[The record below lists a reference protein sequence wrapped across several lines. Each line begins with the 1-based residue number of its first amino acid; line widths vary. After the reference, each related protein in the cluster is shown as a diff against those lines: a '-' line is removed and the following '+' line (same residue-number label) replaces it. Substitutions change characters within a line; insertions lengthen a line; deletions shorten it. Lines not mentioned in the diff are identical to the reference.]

1 MFDRGKLGF
10 RRSFCLG
17 GYVLFSIILST
28 FVTDGLNF
36 VTMRALYKYF
46 VLLGILLLGSAVVI
60 PSRAQEAD
68 FDLDNN
74 GITITGTVR
83 DRETRRR
90 MENVT
95 VTLVGTSIGTVT
107 NADGVFSLKISG
119 ALTSRNLEFSHI
131 GYQNTSIL
139 IPATSENTA
148 FSSDFNPNSTSSTK
162 QKAFNPSN
170 SPNTELSTN
179 QTNQTNQTNPQ
190 IFSANHTVTIWM
202 TPTARQLDEA
212 LIFGADARQLV
223 EEALRNIP
231 ENYPLTN
238 NQLQSFYRETVQK
251 GQRYISVSEA
261 MMDVYKTPYLRRD
274 PDRDKVRLTKA
285 RRLMS
290 QKASD
295 TLAVKVEGGPTQSL
309 YLDIVK
315 NPDIL
320 FNLQTLDYYSFILEP
335 YEMMDGRIQYVI
347 RFEPRAIVDYAL
359 CEGRIY
365 IDREELA
372 ITRAEYFL
380 DVSDTD
386 KATSAILRKKPF
398 GIRFRP
404 LEVHQVV
411 QYKLQGDVAY
421 LSYIR
426 NEIRFKCDWKRRL
439 FSSVYTARSEMVVV
453 ERDEQPQNP
462 ISRQEAFKSSQ
473 IFYDMV
479 NVYWDED
486 FWKDYNI
493 IEPTESLENAVK
505 KLRR

>member
-1 MFDRGKLGF
+1 
-10 RRSFCLG
+10 
-17 GYVLFSIILST
+17 
-28 FVTDGLNF
+28 
-36 VTMRALYKYF
+36 MRALYKYF

-131 GYQNTSIL
+131 GYQNTSML
-139 IPATSENTA
+139 IPANSEITA
-148 FSSDFNPNSTSSTK
+148 FSSDSNPNSTSSTK
-162 QKAFNPSN
+162 Q
-170 SPNTELSTN
+170 TDT
-179 QTNQTNQTNPQ
+179 Q

-231 ENYPLTN
+231 ENYPRTN

-274 PDRDKVRLTKA
+274 PDRDRVRLTKA

-380 DVSDTD
+380 DVSDID

>member
-28 FVTDGLNF
+28 FVTDGRNF

-46 VLLGILLLGSAVVI
+46 VFLGILLLGSAVVI

-74 GITITGTVR
+74 GIIITGTVR

-119 ALTSRNLEFSHI
+119 SLTSRNLEFSHI
-131 GYQNTSIL
+131 GYQNTSML
-139 IPATSENTA
+139 IPATSEITA
-148 FSSDFNPNSTSSTK
+148 FSSDSNPNSTSST
-162 QKAFNPSN
+162 
-170 SPNTELSTN
+170 N
-179 QTNQTNQTNPQ
+179 QTNTQ
-190 IFSANHTVTIWM
+190 IFSSKHTVTIWM

-231 ENYPLTN
+231 DNYPRTN

-274 PDRDKVRLTKA
+274 PDRDRVRLTKA

-290 QKASD
+290 PKASD

>member
-1 MFDRGKLGF
+1 
-10 RRSFCLG
+10 
-17 GYVLFSIILST
+17 
-28 FVTDGLNF
+28 
-36 VTMRALYKYF
+36 MRALYKYF

-68 FDLDNN
+68 FDLDNS

-83 DRETRRR
+83 DRETRKR

-131 GYQNTSIL
+131 GYQNTSML
-139 IPATSENTA
+139 IPANSEITA
-148 FSSDFNPNSTSSTK
+148 FSSDSNPNSTSSTK
-162 QKAFNPSN
+162 Q
-170 SPNTELSTN
+170 TDT
-179 QTNQTNQTNPQ
+179 Q

-231 ENYPLTN
+231 ENYPRTN

-274 PDRDKVRLTKA
+274 PDRDRVRLTKA

>member
-1 MFDRGKLGF
+1 
-10 RRSFCLG
+10 
-17 GYVLFSIILST
+17 
-28 FVTDGLNF
+28 
-36 VTMRALYKYF
+36 MRALYKYF

-131 GYQNTSIL
+131 GYQNTSML
-139 IPATSENTA
+139 IPATSEITA
-148 FSSDFNPNSTSSTK
+148 FSSDSNPNSTSSTK
-162 QKAFNPSN
+162 Q
-170 SPNTELSTN
+170 TDT
-179 QTNQTNQTNPQ
+179 Q

-274 PDRDKVRLTKA
+274 PDRDRVRLTKA

>member
-28 FVTDGLNF
+28 FVTDGRNF

-131 GYQNTSIL
+131 GYQNTSML
-139 IPATSENTA
+139 IPANSEITA
-148 FSSDFNPNSTSSTK
+148 FSSDSNPNSTSSTK
-162 QKAFNPSN
+162 Q
-170 SPNTELSTN
+170 TDT
-179 QTNQTNQTNPQ
+179 Q

-274 PDRDKVRLTKA
+274 PDRDRVRLTKA

>member
-1 MFDRGKLGF
+1 M
-10 RRSFCLG
+10 
-17 GYVLFSIILST
+17 FSIILST
-28 FVTDGLNF
+28 FVTNGRNF

-68 FDLDNN
+68 LDLDNN

-83 DRETRRR
+83 DRETRRS

-131 GYQNTSIL
+131 GYQNTSML
-139 IPATSENTA
+139 IPATSEITA
-148 FSSDFNPNSTSSTK
+148 FSSDSNPNSTSSTK
-162 QKAFNPSN
+162 Q
-170 SPNTELSTN
+170 TDT
-179 QTNQTNQTNPQ
+179 Q
-190 IFSANHTVTIWM
+190 IFSAKHTVTIWM

-231 ENYPLTN
+231 ENYPRTN

-274 PDRDKVRLTKA
+274 PDRDRVRLTKA

>member
-1 MFDRGKLGF
+1 M
-10 RRSFCLG
+10 
-17 GYVLFSIILST
+17 FSIILST
-28 FVTDGLNF
+28 FVTNGRNF

-60 PSRAQEAD
+60 PSRAQGAD
-68 FDLDNN
+68 FNLDNN

-95 VTLVGTSIGTVT
+95 VTIVGTSIGTVT

-131 GYQNTSIL
+131 GYQNTSML
-139 IPATSENTA
+139 IPATSEITA
-148 FSSDFNPNSTSSTK
+148 FSSDSNPNSTSSTK
-162 QKAFNPSN
+162 Q
-170 SPNTELSTN
+170 TDT
-179 QTNQTNQTNPQ
+179 Q

-231 ENYPLTN
+231 ENYPRTN

-274 PDRDKVRLTKA
+274 PDRDRVRLTKA

>member
-1 MFDRGKLGF
+1 M
-10 RRSFCLG
+10 
-17 GYVLFSIILST
+17 FSIILST
-28 FVTDGLNF
+28 FVTDGRNF

-83 DRETRRR
+83 DRETRKR

-131 GYQNTSIL
+131 GYQNTSML
-139 IPATSENTA
+139 IPANSEITA
-148 FSSDFNPNSTSSTK
+148 FSSDSNPNSTSSTK
-162 QKAFNPSN
+162 Q
-170 SPNTELSTN
+170 TDT
-179 QTNQTNQTNPQ
+179 Q

-231 ENYPLTN
+231 ENYPHTN

-274 PDRDKVRLTKA
+274 PDRDRVRLTKA

>member
-1 MFDRGKLGF
+1 M
-10 RRSFCLG
+10 
-17 GYVLFSIILST
+17 FSIILST
-28 FVTDGLNF
+28 FVTDGRNF

-131 GYQNTSIL
+131 GYQNTSML
-139 IPATSENTA
+139 IPANSEITA
-148 FSSDFNPNSTSSTK
+148 FSSDSNPNSTSSTK
-162 QKAFNPSN
+162 Q
-170 SPNTELSTN
+170 TDT
-179 QTNQTNQTNPQ
+179 Q
-190 IFSANHTVTIWM
+190 IFSAKHTVTIWM

-231 ENYPLTN
+231 ENYPRTN

-274 PDRDKVRLTKA
+274 PDRDRVRLTKA

>member
-28 FVTDGLNF
+28 FVTDGRNF

-68 FDLDNN
+68 FDLDNS

-83 DRETRRR
+83 DRETRKR

-131 GYQNTSIL
+131 GYQNTSML
-139 IPATSENTA
+139 IPANSEITA
-148 FSSDFNPNSTSSTK
+148 FSSDSNPNSTSSTK
-162 QKAFNPSN
+162 Q
-170 SPNTELSTN
+170 TDT
-179 QTNQTNQTNPQ
+179 Q

-274 PDRDKVRLTKA
+274 PDRDRVRLTKA

-398 GIRFRP
+398 GSAPGRP
-404 LEVHQVV
+404 VQVA
-411 QYKLQGDVAY
+411 G
-421 LSYIR
+421 
-426 NEIRFKCDWKRRL
+426 
-439 FSSVYTARSEMVVV
+439 
-453 ERDEQPQNP
+453 
-462 ISRQEAFKSSQ
+462 
-473 IFYDMV
+473 
-479 NVYWDED
+479 
-486 FWKDYNI
+486 
-493 IEPTESLENAVK
+493 
-505 KLRR
+505 

>member
-1 MFDRGKLGF
+1 M
-10 RRSFCLG
+10 
-17 GYVLFSIILST
+17 FSIILST
-28 FVTDGLNF
+28 FVTDGRNF

-68 FDLDNN
+68 FNLDNN

-119 ALTSRNLEFSHI
+119 SLTSRNLEFSHI
-131 GYQNTSIL
+131 GYQNTSML
-139 IPATSENTA
+139 IPATSEKTA
-148 FSSDFNPNSTSSTK
+148 FSSDSNPNSTSSTK
-162 QKAFNPSN
+162 QT
-170 SPNTELSTN
+170 NT
-179 QTNQTNQTNPQ
+179 Q
-190 IFSANHTVTIWM
+190 IFSSKHTVTIWM

-231 ENYPLTN
+231 ENYPRTN

-274 PDRDKVRLTKA
+274 PDRDRVRLTKA

-486 FWKDYNI
+486 FWKNYNI

>member
-1 MFDRGKLGF
+1 M
-10 RRSFCLG
+10 
-17 GYVLFSIILST
+17 FSIILST
-28 FVTDGLNF
+28 FVTDGRNF

-68 FDLDNN
+68 FNLDNN

-131 GYQNTSIL
+131 GYQNTSML
-139 IPATSENTA
+139 IPASSEKTA
-148 FSSDFNPNSTSSTK
+148 FSSDSNPNSTSSTK
-162 QKAFNPSN
+162 QT
-170 SPNTELSTN
+170 NT
-179 QTNQTNQTNPQ
+179 Q
-190 IFSANHTVTIWM
+190 IFSSKHTVTIWM

-231 ENYPLTN
+231 ENYPRTN

-274 PDRDKVRLTKA
+274 PDRDRVRLTKA

-486 FWKDYNI
+486 FWKVYNI

>member
-1 MFDRGKLGF
+1 M
-10 RRSFCLG
+10 
-17 GYVLFSIILST
+17 FSIILST
-28 FVTDGLNF
+28 FVTDGRNF

-68 FDLDNN
+68 FDLDNS

-83 DRETRRR
+83 DRETRKR

-131 GYQNTSIL
+131 GYQNTSML
-139 IPATSENTA
+139 IPANSEITA
-148 FSSDFNPNSTSSTK
+148 FSSDSNPNSTSST
-162 QKAFNPSN
+162 
-170 SPNTELSTN
+170 N
-179 QTNQTNQTNPQ
+179 QTDTQ

-231 ENYPLTN
+231 ENYPLAN

-274 PDRDKVRLTKA
+274 PDRDRVRLTKA

>member
-1 MFDRGKLGF
+1 M
-10 RRSFCLG
+10 CNT
-17 GYVLFSIILST
+17 I
-28 FVTDGLNF
+28 
-36 VTMRALYKYF
+36 RALYKF
-46 VLLGILLLGSAVVI
+46 LAILGFLVPGSAAVA
-60 PSRAQEAD
+60 PAGAQEANIVVD
-68 FDLDNN
+68 KSE
-74 GITITGTVR
+74 ITISGTVR
-83 DRETRRR
+83 DRETRKR
-90 MENVT
+90 MENVS
-95 VTLVGTSIGTVT
+95 VALAGSSIGTVT
-107 NADGVFSLKISG
+107 NADGFFSLKIPH
-119 ALTSRNLEFSHI
+119 ATTSRTLEFSHI
-131 GYQNTSIL
+131 GYQNTSFL
-139 IPATSENTA
+139 IPASNTPA
-148 FSSDFNPNSTSSTK
+148 GSHQGDDPGTADSGSSASTK
-162 QKAFNPSN
+162 HTPASSYHQDS
-170 SPNTELSTN
+170 SPKSPVTHN
-179 QTNQTNQTNPQ
+179 
-190 IFSANHTVTIWM
+190 VTIWM

-212 LIFGADARQLV
+212 LIFGANARQLV
-223 EEALRNIP
+223 EEALRSIP
-231 ENYPLTN
+231 ENYPITN

-261 MMDVYKTPYLRRD
+261 MMDVYKTPYLRLD
-274 PDRDKVRLTKA
+274 PDRDRVRLTKA

-315 NPDIL
+315 NPDVL
-320 FNLQTLDYYSFILEP
+320 FNLQTLDYYSFTLEP

-365 IDREELA
+365 IDREKLA

-380 DVSDTD
+380 DVSDKD

-411 QYKLQGDVAY
+411 QYKLQGDVTY

>member
-1 MFDRGKLGF
+1 M
-10 RRSFCLG
+10 
-17 GYVLFSIILST
+17 FSIILST
-28 FVTDGLNF
+28 FVTDGRNF

-68 FDLDNN
+68 LDLDNN

-131 GYQNTSIL
+131 GYQNTSML
-139 IPATSENTA
+139 IPATSEITA
-148 FSSDFNPNSTSSTK
+148 FSSDSNPNSTSSTK

-170 SPNTELSTN
+170 SPNTEL
-179 QTNQTNQTNPQ
+179 
-190 IFSANHTVTIWM
+190 SANHTVTIWM

-231 ENYPLTN
+231 ENYPHTN

-274 PDRDKVRLTKA
+274 PDRDRVRLTKA

>member
-28 FVTDGLNF
+28 FVTDGRNF

-68 FDLDNN
+68 FDLDNS

-83 DRETRRR
+83 DRETRKR

-131 GYQNTSIL
+131 GYQNTSML
-139 IPATSENTA
+139 IPATSEITA
-148 FSSDFNPNSTSSTK
+148 FSSDSNPNSTSSTK
-162 QKAFNPSN
+162 Q
-170 SPNTELSTN
+170 TDT
-179 QTNQTNQTNPQ
+179 Q

-231 ENYPLTN
+231 ENYPHTN

-274 PDRDKVRLTKA
+274 PDRDRVRLTKA

>member
-46 VLLGILLLGSAVVI
+46 VLLGILLLRSAVVI

-131 GYQNTSIL
+131 GYQNTSML
-139 IPATSENTA
+139 IPATSEITA
-148 FSSDFNPNSTSSTK
+148 FSSNSNPNSTSSTK
-162 QKAFNPSN
+162 Q
-170 SPNTELSTN
+170 TDT
-179 QTNQTNQTNPQ
+179 Q

-231 ENYPLTN
+231 ENYPHTN

-274 PDRDKVRLTKA
+274 PDRDRVRLTKA

>member
-1 MFDRGKLGF
+1 M
-10 RRSFCLG
+10 
-17 GYVLFSIILST
+17 FSIILST
-28 FVTDGLNF
+28 FVTDGRNF

-68 FDLDNN
+68 FDLDNS

-131 GYQNTSIL
+131 GYQNTSML
-139 IPATSENTA
+139 IPANSEITA
-148 FSSDFNPNSTSSTK
+148 FSSDSNPNSTSSTK
-162 QKAFNPSN
+162 Q
-170 SPNTELSTN
+170 TDT
-179 QTNQTNQTNPQ
+179 Q

-274 PDRDKVRLTKA
+274 PDRDRVRLTKA

>member
-1 MFDRGKLGF
+1 M
-10 RRSFCLG
+10 
-17 GYVLFSIILST
+17 FSIILST
-28 FVTDGLNF
+28 FVTDGRNF

-119 ALTSRNLEFSHI
+119 SLTSRNLEFSHI
-131 GYQNTSIL
+131 GYQNTSML
-139 IPATSENTA
+139 IPATSEKTA
-148 FSSDFNPNSTSSTK
+148 LSSDSNPNSTSST
-162 QKAFNPSN
+162 
-170 SPNTELSTN
+170 N
-179 QTNQTNQTNPQ
+179 QTNTQ
-190 IFSANHTVTIWM
+190 IFSSKHTVTIWM

-261 MMDVYKTPYLRRD
+261 MMDVYKTPYLRRG
-274 PDRDKVRLTKA
+274 PDRDRVRLTKA

>member
-1 MFDRGKLGF
+1 M
-10 RRSFCLG
+10 
-17 GYVLFSIILST
+17 FSIILST
-28 FVTDGLNF
+28 FVTDGRNF

-83 DRETRRR
+83 DRETRKR

-131 GYQNTSIL
+131 GYQNTSML
-139 IPATSENTA
+139 IPANSEITA
-148 FSSDFNPNSTSSTK
+148 FSSDSNPNSTSSTK

-179 QTNQTNQTNPQ
+179 QTNQTNHSNTQ

-274 PDRDKVRLTKA
+274 PDRDR
-285 RRLMS
+285 
-290 QKASD
+290 
-295 TLAVKVEGGPTQSL
+295 
-309 YLDIVK
+309 
-315 NPDIL
+315 
-320 FNLQTLDYYSFILEP
+320 
-335 YEMMDGRIQYVI
+335 
-347 RFEPRAIVDYAL
+347 
-359 CEGRIY
+359 
-365 IDREELA
+365 
-372 ITRAEYFL
+372 
-380 DVSDTD
+380 
-386 KATSAILRKKPF
+386 
-398 GIRFRP
+398 
-404 LEVHQVV
+404 VH
-411 QYKLQGDVAY
+411 
-421 LSYIR
+421 
-426 NEIRFKCDWKRRL
+426 
-439 FSSVYTARSEMVVV
+439 
-453 ERDEQPQNP
+453 PQ
-462 ISRQEAFKSSQ
+462 
-473 IFYDMV
+473 
-479 NVYWDED
+479 
-486 FWKDYNI
+486 
-493 IEPTESLENAVK
+493 
-505 KLRR
+505 

>member
-1 MFDRGKLGF
+1 M
-10 RRSFCLG
+10 
-17 GYVLFSIILST
+17 FSIILST
-28 FVTDGLNF
+28 FVTNGRNF

-68 FDLDNN
+68 FDLDNS

-119 ALTSRNLEFSHI
+119 SLTSRNLEFSHI
-131 GYQNTSIL
+131 GYQNTSML
-139 IPATSENTA
+139 IPATSEKTA
-148 FSSDFNPNSTSSTK
+148 FSSDSNPNSTSSTK
-162 QKAFNPSN
+162 Q
-170 SPNTELSTN
+170 TDT
-179 QTNQTNQTNPQ
+179 Q

-231 ENYPLTN
+231 ENYPHTN

-274 PDRDKVRLTKA
+274 PDRDRVRLTKA

>member
-1 MFDRGKLGF
+1 M
-10 RRSFCLG
+10 
-17 GYVLFSIILST
+17 FSIILST
-28 FVTDGLNF
+28 FVTDGRNF

-68 FDLDNN
+68 FDLDNS

-83 DRETRRR
+83 DHETRRR

-95 VTLVGTSIGTVT
+95 VTIVGTSIGTVT

-131 GYQNTSIL
+131 GYQNTSML
-139 IPATSENTA
+139 IPATSEITA
-148 FSSDFNPNSTSSTK
+148 FSSDSNPNSTSSTK
-162 QKAFNPSN
+162 Q
-170 SPNTELSTN
+170 TDT
-179 QTNQTNQTNPQ
+179 Q

-274 PDRDKVRLTKA
+274 PDRDRVRLTKA

>member
-1 MFDRGKLGF
+1 M
-10 RRSFCLG
+10 
-17 GYVLFSIILST
+17 FSIILST
-28 FVTDGLNF
+28 FVTDGRNF

-131 GYQNTSIL
+131 GYQNTSML
-139 IPATSENTA
+139 IPANSEITA
-148 FSSDFNPNSTSSTK
+148 FSSDSNPNSTSSTK
-162 QKAFNPSN
+162 Q
-170 SPNTELSTN
+170 TDT
-179 QTNQTNQTNPQ
+179 Q

-231 ENYPLTN
+231 ENYPRTN

-274 PDRDKVRLTKA
+274 PDRDRVRLTKA

>member
-1 MFDRGKLGF
+1 M
-10 RRSFCLG
+10 
-17 GYVLFSIILST
+17 FSIILST
-28 FVTDGLNF
+28 FVTDGRNF

-74 GITITGTVR
+74 GITIMGTVR

-131 GYQNTSIL
+131 GYQNTSML
-139 IPATSENTA
+139 IPATSEITA
-148 FSSDFNPNSTSSTK
+148 FSSDSNPNNSS
-162 QKAFNPSN
+162 
-170 SPNTELSTN
+170 STN
-179 QTNQTNQTNPQ
+179 QTNPR

-231 ENYPLTN
+231 ENYPRTN

-274 PDRDKVRLTKA
+274 PDRDRVRLTKA

-380 DVSDTD
+380 DVSDID

>member
-1 MFDRGKLGF
+1 
-10 RRSFCLG
+10 
-17 GYVLFSIILST
+17 
-28 FVTDGLNF
+28 
-36 VTMRALYKYF
+36 MRALYKYF

-68 FDLDNN
+68 FDLDNS

-83 DRETRRR
+83 DRETRKR

-119 ALTSRNLEFSHI
+119 SLTSRNLEFSHI
-131 GYQNTSIL
+131 GYQNTSML
-139 IPATSENTA
+139 IPANSEITA
-148 FSSDFNPNSTSSTK
+148 FSSDSNPNSTSSTK
-162 QKAFNPSN
+162 Q
-170 SPNTELSTN
+170 TDT
-179 QTNQTNQTNPQ
+179 Q

-274 PDRDKVRLTKA
+274 PDRDRVRLTKA

>member
-28 FVTDGLNF
+28 FVTDGRNF

-74 GITITGTVR
+74 GITIMGTVR

-131 GYQNTSIL
+131 GYQNTSML
-139 IPATSENTA
+139 IPANSEITA
-148 FSSDFNPNSTSSTK
+148 FSSDSNPNSTSSTK
-162 QKAFNPSN
+162 Q
-170 SPNTELSTN
+170 TDT
-179 QTNQTNQTNPQ
+179 Q

-231 ENYPLTN
+231 ENYPRTN

-274 PDRDKVRLTKA
+274 PDRDRVRLTKA

>member
-28 FVTDGLNF
+28 FVTDGRNF

-68 FDLDNN
+68 FDLDNS

-83 DRETRRR
+83 DRETRKR

-131 GYQNTSIL
+131 GYQNTSML
-139 IPATSENTA
+139 IPANSEITA
-148 FSSDFNPNSTSSTK
+148 FSSDSNPNSTSSTK
-162 QKAFNPSN
+162 Q
-170 SPNTELSTN
+170 TDT
-179 QTNQTNQTNPQ
+179 Q

-231 ENYPLTN
+231 ENYPRTN

-274 PDRDKVRLTKA
+274 PDRDRVRLTKA

>member
-1 MFDRGKLGF
+1 
-10 RRSFCLG
+10 
-17 GYVLFSIILST
+17 
-28 FVTDGLNF
+28 
-36 VTMRALYKYF
+36 MRALYKYF

-131 GYQNTSIL
+131 GYQNTSML
-139 IPATSENTA
+139 IPANSEITA
-148 FSSDFNPNSTSSTK
+148 FSSDSNPNSTSSTK
-162 QKAFNPSN
+162 Q
-170 SPNTELSTN
+170 TDT
-179 QTNQTNQTNPQ
+179 Q

-274 PDRDKVRLTKA
+274 PDRDRVRLTKA

>member
-1 MFDRGKLGF
+1 M
-10 RRSFCLG
+10 
-17 GYVLFSIILST
+17 FSIILST
-28 FVTDGLNF
+28 FVTDGRNF

-131 GYQNTSIL
+131 GYQNTSML
-139 IPATSENTA
+139 IPATSEITA
-148 FSSDFNPNSTSSTK
+148 FSSDSNPNSTSSTK
-162 QKAFNPSN
+162 Q
-170 SPNTELSTN
+170 TDT
-179 QTNQTNQTNPQ
+179 Q

-231 ENYPLTN
+231 ENYPRTN

-274 PDRDKVRLTKA
+274 PDRDRVRLTKA

>member
-1 MFDRGKLGF
+1 M
-10 RRSFCLG
+10 
-17 GYVLFSIILST
+17 FSIILST
-28 FVTDGLNF
+28 FVTDGRNF

-68 FDLDNN
+68 LDLDNN

-119 ALTSRNLEFSHI
+119 SLTSRNLEFSHI
-131 GYQNTSIL
+131 GYQNTSML
-139 IPATSENTA
+139 IPATSEITA
-148 FSSDFNPNSTSSTK
+148 FSSNSNPNSTSST
-162 QKAFNPSN
+162 
-170 SPNTELSTN
+170 N
-179 QTNQTNQTNPQ
+179 QTNTQ

-231 ENYPLTN
+231 ENYPRTN

-274 PDRDKVRLTKA
+274 PDRDRVRLTKA

-380 DVSDTD
+380 DVSDID

>member
-1 MFDRGKLGF
+1 M
-10 RRSFCLG
+10 
-17 GYVLFSIILST
+17 FSIILST
-28 FVTDGLNF
+28 FVTDGRNF

-68 FDLDNN
+68 FDLDNS

-83 DRETRRR
+83 DRETRKR

-131 GYQNTSIL
+131 GYQNTSML
-139 IPATSENTA
+139 IPATSEITA
-148 FSSDFNPNSTSSTK
+148 FSSDSNPNSTSSTK
-162 QKAFNPSN
+162 Q
-170 SPNTELSTN
+170 TDT
-179 QTNQTNQTNPQ
+179 Q

-274 PDRDKVRLTKA
+274 PDRDRVRLTKA

-380 DVSDTD
+380 DVSDID

>member
-1 MFDRGKLGF
+1 M
-10 RRSFCLG
+10 
-17 GYVLFSIILST
+17 FSIILST
-28 FVTDGLNF
+28 FVTDGRNF

-46 VLLGILLLGSAVVI
+46 VLLGILLLRSAVVI

-119 ALTSRNLEFSHI
+119 SLTSRNLEFSHI
-131 GYQNTSIL
+131 GYQNTSML
-139 IPATSENTA
+139 IPATSEKTA
-148 FSSDFNPNSTSSTK
+148 FSSDSNPNSTSST
-162 QKAFNPSN
+162 
-170 SPNTELSTN
+170 N
-179 QTNQTNQTNPQ
+179 QTDAQ

-231 ENYPLTN
+231 ENYPRTN

-274 PDRDKVRLTKA
+274 PDRDRVRLTKA

>member
-1 MFDRGKLGF
+1 M
-10 RRSFCLG
+10 
-17 GYVLFSIILST
+17 FSIILST

-46 VLLGILLLGSAVVI
+46 VLLGILLLRSAVVI

-83 DRETRRR
+83 DHETRRR

-95 VTLVGTSIGTVT
+95 VTLAGTSIGTVT

-119 ALTSRNLEFSHI
+119 SLTSRNLEFSHI
-131 GYQNTSIL
+131 GYQNTSML
-139 IPATSENTA
+139 IPANSEKTA
-148 FSSDFNPNSTSSTK
+148 FSSDSNPNSTSST
-162 QKAFNPSN
+162 
-170 SPNTELSTN
+170 N
-179 QTNQTNQTNPQ
+179 QTNTQ
-190 IFSANHTVTIWM
+190 IFSSKHTVTIWM

-231 ENYPLTN
+231 ENYPHTN

-274 PDRDKVRLTKA
+274 PDRDRVRLTKA

>member
-1 MFDRGKLGF
+1 M
-10 RRSFCLG
+10 
-17 GYVLFSIILST
+17 FSIILST
-28 FVTDGLNF
+28 FVTDGRNF

-131 GYQNTSIL
+131 GYQNTSML
-139 IPATSENTA
+139 IPATSEITA
-148 FSSDFNPNSTSSTK
+148 FSSDSNPNSTSSTK
-162 QKAFNPSN
+162 QT
-170 SPNTELSTN
+170 NT
-179 QTNQTNQTNPQ
+179 Q
-190 IFSANHTVTIWM
+190 IFSAKHTVTIWM

-231 ENYPLTN
+231 ENYPRTN

-320 FNLQTLDYYSFILEP
+320 FNFQTLDYYSFILEP

>member
-1 MFDRGKLGF
+1 M
-10 RRSFCLG
+10 
-17 GYVLFSIILST
+17 FSIILST
-28 FVTDGLNF
+28 FVTDGRNF

-83 DRETRRR
+83 DRETRKR

-95 VTLVGTSIGTVT
+95 VTLGGTSIGTVT

-119 ALTSRNLEFSHI
+119 SLTSRNLEFSHI
-131 GYQNTSIL
+131 GYQNTSML
-139 IPATSENTA
+139 IPANSEITA
-148 FSSDFNPNSTSSTK
+148 FSSDSNPNSTSSTK
-162 QKAFNPSN
+162 Q
-170 SPNTELSTN
+170 TDT
-179 QTNQTNQTNPQ
+179 Q

-274 PDRDKVRLTKA
+274 PDRDRVRLTKA

>member
-1 MFDRGKLGF
+1 M
-10 RRSFCLG
+10 
-17 GYVLFSIILST
+17 FSIILST
-28 FVTDGLNF
+28 FVTDGRNF

-60 PSRAQEAD
+60 PSRAQGAD

-83 DRETRRR
+83 DHETRRR

-131 GYQNTSIL
+131 GYQNTSML
-139 IPATSENTA
+139 IPANSEITA
-148 FSSDFNPNSTSSTK
+148 FSSDSNPNSTSSTK
-162 QKAFNPSN
+162 Q
-170 SPNTELSTN
+170 TDT
-179 QTNQTNQTNPQ
+179 Q

-274 PDRDKVRLTKA
+274 PDRDRVRLTKA